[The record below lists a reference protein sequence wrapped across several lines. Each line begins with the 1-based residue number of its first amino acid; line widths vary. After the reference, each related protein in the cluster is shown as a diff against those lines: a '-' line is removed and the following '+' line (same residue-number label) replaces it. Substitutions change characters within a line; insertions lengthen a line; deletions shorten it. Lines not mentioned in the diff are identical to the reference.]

1 MNNIVIINGT
11 YDWKLRLKLG
21 SRRFLK
27 GFLASLLIVGIQFSA
42 EFIQNNPQVFPQ
54 SYTLYTGLIMS
65 ILLGF
70 EKALQKEK
78 K

>member
-21 SRRFLK
+21 GKRFLK
-27 GFLASLLIVGIQFSA
+27 GFSASLLIAVIQFSA
-42 EFIQNNPQVFPQ
+42 EFIQNNPAVFPQ
-54 SYTLYTGLIMS
+54 KYTLYTGLIVA
-65 ILLGF
+65 ILLGL